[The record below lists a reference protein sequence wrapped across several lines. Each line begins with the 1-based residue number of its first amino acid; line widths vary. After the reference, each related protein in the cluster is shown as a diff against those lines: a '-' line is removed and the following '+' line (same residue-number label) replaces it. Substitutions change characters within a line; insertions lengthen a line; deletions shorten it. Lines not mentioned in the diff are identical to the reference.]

1 MYGVTILKK
10 HHLSTAIFALL
21 AIGLAAPATAQEL
34 TITNARIVV
43 RDGTVIEK
51 GSLVIRGGKI
61 VAVAAGAPTE
71 KAGKVID
78 AKGMTAM
85 AGFIDG
91 HRHIAA
97 KDTNIEM
104 QHLLEA
110 GFTTVLSGG
119 NVPEQLVALRDSIE
133 KGQVNGPRIIP
144 AGNVVLLGRMTEE
157 TGRAEIQKLA
167 KMGVKFTGELILS
180 PVPGPTP
187 QELQVLRAMLDEG
200 RKLGVGVQV
209 HATSTSAMDAAVANG
224 VQLLVHIPN
233 KNWISK
239 EEAQAVATA
248 KTKVLMAMAF
258 GSPIFGVF
266 AEDNKPR
273 FRDGKPWPDQILDGV
288 GGGKEAG
295 YSMVNSRTLFDAGV
309 TIGNGMDTTFD
320 PQAGLAHELRSW
332 NVVFSHLD
340 AVRVMGPYTADY
352 LGMADQIGTLE
363 AGKLADLVLL
373 EGNPMDGYW
382 NWLKPR
388 MVILGGKIVVGAK
401 K

>member
-1 MYGVTILKK
+1 MYGVTILNKSQ
-10 HHLSTAIFALL
+10 LAFAMFALL
-21 AIGLAAPATAQEL
+21 VAVAVPATAQEL
-34 TITNARIVV
+34 TITNARIIV

-51 GSLVIRGGKI
+51 GSIVVRGGKI
-61 VAVAAGAPTE
+61 VSVAAGAPTA

-91 HRHIAA
+91 HRHIGR
-97 KDTNIEM
+97 DTSVEM

-144 AGNVVLLGRMTEE
+144 AGNVVLPGSMTEE
-157 TGRAEIQKLA
+157 AGRAEIRKLA
-167 KMGVKFTGELILS
+167 QMGVKFTGELILS
-180 PVPGPTP
+180 PIPGPNP
-187 QELQVLRAMLDEG
+187 QELKVLRAMLDEG
-200 RKLGVGVQV
+200 KKLGVGVQV

-266 AEDNKPR
+266 ADDNKPR

-309 TIGNGMDTTFD
+309 TIGNGMDTNFD

-332 NVVFSHLD
+332 NVVFSHVD
-340 AVRVMGPYTADY
+340 AIRVMGPYTADY

-363 AGKLADLVLL
+363 AGKLADVILL
-373 EGNPMDGYW
+373 QGNPMDGYW

-388 MVILGGKIVVGAK
+388 MVILGGKIVVGATK
-401 K
+401 